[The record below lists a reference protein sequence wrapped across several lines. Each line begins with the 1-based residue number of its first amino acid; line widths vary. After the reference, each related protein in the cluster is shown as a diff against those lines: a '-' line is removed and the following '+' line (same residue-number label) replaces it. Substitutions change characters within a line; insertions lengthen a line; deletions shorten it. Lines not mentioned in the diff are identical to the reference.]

1 MWKLKFVVFEK
12 KIKQGYFGLKLPKMS
27 SWGKNNP
34 DHAPKNS
41 WSLGEAKGKLE
52 TYCAYQERC
61 QWEVRRK
68 LYEKGIKGDQAEEL
82 ISEMITAD
90 FLNEERFA
98 RSFAR
103 GKFRIRHWGKT
114 RIIRELKIRQI
125 SARCIQF
132 GLSEIDPEE
141 YYDTLLTQ
149 AEKKWEKTAEKDLFR
164 KQYKVIHYLMAKGF
178 EQDLVQEAVLTVSS
192 DQSQ

>member
-1 MWKLKFVVFEK
+1 
-12 KIKQGYFGLKLPKMS
+12 MS

-34 DHAPKNS
+34 DDPPKKY
-41 WSLGEAKGKLE
+41 WSLDEAKGKLE

-68 LYEKGIKGDQAEEL
+68 LYEKGIKGDAAEEL
-82 ISEMITAD
+82 ICDMIGSD

-103 GKFRIRHWGKT
+103 GRFRLKHWGRTKIT
-114 RIIRELKIRQI
+114 SELKLRQI
-125 SARCIQF
+125 SAACIRS

-141 YYDTLLTQ
+141 YYDALLTQ
-149 AEKKWEKTAEKDLFR
+149 AEKKWEQTTEKDPFKKR
-164 KQYKVIHYLMAKGF
+164 YKVISYLMAKGF
-178 EQDLVQEAVLTVSS
+178 EQDLVQEAVTSASS

>member
-1 MWKLKFVVFEK
+1 
-12 KIKQGYFGLKLPKMS
+12 MS

-34 DHAPKNS
+34 DHAPKKS

-68 LYEKGIKGDQAEEL
+68 LYEKGIKGDSAEEL
-82 ISEMITAD
+82 ISEMISSD

-103 GKFRIRHWGKT
+103 GKFRLRHWGKM
-114 RIIRELKIRQI
+114 RIARELKLRQI
-125 SARCIQF
+125 SPACIRL

-141 YYDTLLTQ
+141 YYDMLLNQ
-149 AEKKWEKTAEKDLFR
+149 AEKKWEKTTEMEPTKKR
-164 KQYKVIHYLMAKGF
+164 YKVVAYLMAKGF
-178 EQDLVQEAVLTVSS
+178 EQDLVQEAVASVSS
-192 DQSQ
+192 EQ

>member
-1 MWKLKFVVFEK
+1 
-12 KIKQGYFGLKLPKMS
+12 MS

-34 DHAPKNS
+34 DHPPKKY
-41 WSLGEAKGKLE
+41 WLLEEACGKLE

-68 LYEKGIKGDQAEEL
+68 LYEKGIQRDDAEEL
-82 ISEMITAD
+82 ICDMIGAD

-103 GKFRIRHWGKT
+103 GRFRLKHWGRT
-114 RIIRELKIRQI
+114 RITRELKLRQI
-125 SARCIQF
+125 SPACIRM

-141 YYDTLLTQ
+141 YYDVLLNQ
-149 AEKKWEKTAEKDLFR
+149 VEKKWEKTAEKDPFKKR
-164 KQYKVIHYLMAKGF
+164 YKVISYLMAKGF
-178 EQDLVQEAVLTVSS
+178 EQDLVQEAVLAVSR